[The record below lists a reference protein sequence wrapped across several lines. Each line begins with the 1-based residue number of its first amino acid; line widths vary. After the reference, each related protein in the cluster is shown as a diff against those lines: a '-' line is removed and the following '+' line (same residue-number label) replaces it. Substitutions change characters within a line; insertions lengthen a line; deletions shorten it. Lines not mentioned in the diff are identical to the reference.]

1 MVGLRSEEV
10 TAARARWGYNEL
22 PSARPKSVFAVALE
36 VVKEPMFLLL
46 LACGSVYLALG
57 DYQEG
62 LILLSSIFVIIAIT
76 FYQYQKT
83 EQALNA
89 LRQLASPRA
98 LVLRDG
104 KTLRIAGREV
114 VPGDVLIVREGDRI
128 AADGRLL
135 ESVNLVVDESILTGE
150 SVPVEKKAGSSA
162 EAGAAYSGS
171 LVVQG
176 TGFLEVT
183 ATGTH
188 SQFGKI
194 GASLNQ
200 VETEETRLQGELKVL
215 IRRLAIG
222 GIAISVLV
230 FAAFY
235 FTRHDWVAALLT
247 SLSSSMAILPEEFPV
262 VLTVF
267 LALGAWRMSKKNVLT
282 RRPVAIETL
291 GAATVLCTDKTGTLT
306 QNKMKVMAMV
316 RQSRQ
321 MASDHPNWAENA
333 GELLATAALATAS
346 DTLEPME
353 RAIVEAAGEIRQ
365 HTRVKLIKEYPLSN
379 ELLAMTRVVQT
390 DQGLR
395 VAAKGAPEAIS
406 QLCQLNQ
413 QAADAITRQVQEVA
427 MAGLRVIAVAKAQLA
442 EPLPA
447 RQQDFN
453 FTFEGLI
460 ALQDPIRPEV
470 PAAITECRQAGVRVI
485 MITGDFPTT
494 ARSIGRQIGLEEGT
508 LITGTEIENLSDTE
522 LRAAVRNAT
531 IFARVKPEQK
541 LRIVQALKANGE
553 VVAMTGDGVND
564 APALKAAHIGV
575 AMGNKGT
582 DVAREASS
590 LVLLDDHFASI
601 VNAIRLGRRIYDN
614 LQKAMSYILAIHIPI
629 IGLTLLPAFFTELPI
644 LLLPLHIVFM
654 ELIIDPICS
663 IAFES
668 EPEEKQIMER
678 PPRDPAKTFFGRQK
692 ISRSVFYGLFALAT
706 VLGVYFAS
714 LGEGHTDAEVRAI
727 AFTSLI
733 MVNMALITT
742 LLSKTR
748 SWWQVLREH
757 NTSLHIILGLATAM
771 LLALLYFPLLQRFFK
786 FHNPGW
792 THFIPALIGCGVVLA
807 VLETIKWYRFRHLTA
822 K

>member
-1 MVGLRSEEV
+1 MRGLSSE
-10 TAARARWGYNEL
+10 AAKEALLKWGPNEL
-22 PSARPKSVFAVALE
+22 PSARPKSIFAVGVE

-62 LILLSSIFVIIAIT
+62 LILLSSIFLIIGIT

-83 EQALNA
+83 EQALSA

-104 KTLRIAGREV
+104 HALRVPGREV
-114 VPGDVLIVREGDRI
+114 VPGDLLLVREGDRI
-128 AADGRLL
+128 AADGQVV

-150 SVPVEKKAGSSA
+150 SVPVEKKSGGNI
-162 EAGAAYSGS
+162 EAGLIYSGS

-176 TGFLEVT
+176 TGKVEIT
-183 ATGTH
+183 ATGVR

-194 GASLNQ
+194 GASLSH
-200 VETEETRLQGELKVL
+200 VETEKTRLQAELKVL

-230 FAAFY
+230 FVAFY
-235 FTRHDWVAALLT
+235 LTRNDWVAALLT

-267 LALGAWRMSKKNVLT
+267 LALGAWRMSKKSVLT

-306 QNKMKVMAMV
+306 QNKMKVMAVVQDGERMV
-316 RQSRQ
+316 L
-321 MASDHPNWAENA
+321 SDAGAATRAED
-333 GELLATAALATAS
+333 LLRCAAHATAG

-353 RAIVEAAGEIRQ
+353 RAIVEAAPKKSGSR
-365 HTRVKLIKEYPLSN
+365 LIKEYPLSH
-379 ELLAMTRVVQT
+379 ELLAMTRVVEAE
-390 DQGLR
+390 GKVF
-395 VAAKGAPEAIS
+395 VAAKGAPEAIL
-406 QLCQLNQ
+406 QLCKLPAAEARAIEQ
-413 QAADAITRQVQEVA
+413 QVHEMAT
-427 MAGLRVIAVAKAQLA
+427 AGLRVIAVASAA
-442 EPLPA
+442 PLTSAAA
-447 RQQDFN
+447 RQQDFS
-453 FTFEGLI
+453 FKFKGLL

-470 PAAITECRQAGVRVI
+470 PAAIAECQQAGVRVV

-494 ARSIGRQIGLEEGT
+494 ARSIGQQIGLAEGT
-508 LITGTEIENLSDTE
+508 LVTGAEIENGSDE
-522 LRAAVRNAT
+522 QLRQAVQKAT

-564 APALKAAHIGV
+564 APALKAAHIGI

-590 LVLLDDHFASI
+590 LVLLDDNFASI

-629 IGLTLLPAFFTELPI
+629 IGLTLLPAFFTQLPI
-644 LLLPLHIVFM
+644 LLLPLHIVFL

-668 EPEEKQIMER
+668 EADEKGLMQR
-678 PPRDPAKTFFGRQK
+678 PPRNPSKSFFGREK
-692 ISRSVFYGLFALAT
+692 IGRSVLYGLLSLAT
-706 VLGVYFAS
+706 VMVVYFAS

-733 MVNMALITT
+733 LINVALIIT
-742 LLSKTR
+742 LLSKSR
-748 SWWQVLREH
+748 GFWEVVLEH
-757 NTSLHIILGLATAM
+757 NTALRVILAIAGSM
-771 LLALLYFPLLQRFFK
+771 LLALLYFPALQRFFK

-792 THFIPALIGCGVVLA
+792 IHFFPAVIGSIFVLG
-807 VLETIKWYRFRHLTA
+807 VLEFLKWYARRKIQSKKT
-822 K
+822 

>member
-1 MVGLRSEEV
+1 MRGLPSS
-10 TAARARWGYNEL
+10 AAAAAFSKWGPNEL
-22 PSARPKSVFAVALE
+22 PSARPKSVFGVAFQ

-62 LILLSSIFVIIAIT
+62 LILLSSILLIIGIT

-83 EQALNA
+83 EHALNA

-104 KTLRIAGREV
+104 KPQRIPGREV
-114 VPGDVLIVREGDRI
+114 VPGDVLMVREGDRI
-128 AADGRLL
+128 AADGLLL
-135 ESVNLVVDESILTGE
+135 ECVNLVVDESILTGE
-150 SVPVEKKAGSSA
+150 SVPVEKKSGGSDEKA
-162 EAGAAYSGS
+162 TVFSGS

-176 TGFLEVT
+176 TGLVEVT
-183 ATGTH
+183 ATGVR

-194 GASLNQ
+194 GASLSH
-200 VETEETRLQGELKVL
+200 VETEATRLQAELKVL

-222 GIAISVLV
+222 GIAISALV
-230 FAAFY
+230 FVAFY
-235 FTRHDWVAALLT
+235 LTRHDWVAALLT

-306 QNKMKVMAMV
+306 QNKMKVMAVV
-316 RQSRQ
+316 RHDEQISLFDAAGRNRAQ
-321 MASDHPNWAENA
+321 DVLRWAA
-333 GELLATAALATAS
+333 HATAA

-353 RAIVEAAGEIRQ
+353 RAILEAAAGEKQAGR
-365 HTRVKLIKEYPLSN
+365 LIKEYALSH
-379 ELLAMTRVVQT
+379 ELLAMTRVV
-390 DQGLR
+390 D
-395 VAAKGAPEAIS
+395 VAGETIVATKGAPEAIML
-406 QLCQLNQ
+406 LCRMS
-413 QAADAITRQVQEVA
+413 AAETHTIQTHVERLAAE
-427 MAGLRVIAVAKAQLA
+427 GLRVIAVASAVRPEA
-442 EPLPA
+442 LPD
-447 RQQDFN
+447 RQQDFS
-453 FTFEGLI
+453 FEYKGLL

-470 PAAITECRQAGVRVI
+470 PAAIGECQQAGVRVV
-485 MITGDFPTT
+485 MITGDFPAT
-494 ARSIGRQIGLEEGT
+494 ARSIGSQIGLAAGT
-508 LITGTEIENLSDTE
+508 LITGAEIEHLADGE
-522 LRAAVRNAT
+522 LRQAVQKAT

-564 APALKAAHIGV
+564 APALKAAHIGI

-614 LQKAMSYILAIHIPI
+614 LQKAMSYIMAIHIPI
-629 IGLTLLPAFFTELPI
+629 IGLTLLPAFFTQLPI
-644 LLLPLHIVFM
+644 LLLPLHIVFL

-668 EPEEKQIMER
+668 EADEKGLMQR
-678 PPRDPAKTFFGRQK
+678 PPRNPAKTFFGREK
-692 ISRSVFYGLFALAT
+692 IQQSVGYGLLSFAT
-706 VLGVYFAS
+706 VLAVYFAS

-727 AFTSLI
+727 AFTSLVLI
-733 MVNMALITT
+733 NVALIVT
-742 LLSKTR
+742 LLSKSR
-748 SWWQVLREH
+748 SFWEVVLEH
-757 NTSLHIILGLATAM
+757 NTALRVILTVAVGL
-771 LLALLYFPLLQRFFK
+771 LLALLSFPALQRFFK

-792 THFIPALIGCGVVLA
+792 AHFIPAVVGSLLVLII
-807 VLETIKWYRFRHLTA
+807 LESVKWYRLRHA
-822 K
+822 KT